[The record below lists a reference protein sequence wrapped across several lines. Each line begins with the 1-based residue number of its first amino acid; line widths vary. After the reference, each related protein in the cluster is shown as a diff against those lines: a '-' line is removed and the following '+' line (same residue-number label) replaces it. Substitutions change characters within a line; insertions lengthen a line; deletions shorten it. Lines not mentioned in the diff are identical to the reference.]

1 MTVDDIAAAIL
12 ADLLGNYNEDLP
24 TTVDYVLDEALENV
38 TALKVHIMPRD
49 EESTVENRRS
59 NDVTFT
65 VDLAVIQP
73 AVASLTSDQIKE
85 LQREPRNIRDFL
97 DRRKQ
102 AGASWKRNTLTTTYS
117 YDALKKTRLLVSTI
131 RCEYRTLQ

>member
-1 MTVDDIAAAIL
+1 MTVDDIAAAIKD
-12 ADLLGNYNEDLP
+12 DLLANYDAELP

-59 NDVTFT
+59 NHVTFT
-65 VDLAVIQP
+65 VDVAVIRP
-73 AVASLTSDQIKE
+73 AAKSLTSDEIKE

-102 AGASWKRNTLTTTYS
+102 AGASWKRNTLATTYS
-117 YDALKKTRLLVSTI
+117 YDHLKKTRLLVSMV